1 MLLQVFLAVLKTI
14 FSKNKQKEISYWHY
28 KNFNS
33 NVLDDELNH
42 AFLNL
47 VIDTCDK
54 FNKFSLKF

>member
-1 MLLQVFLAVLKTI
+1 MLLQVFLAVLKTS
-14 FSKNKQKEISYWHY
+14 FSKQKQKKISYWDY

-33 NVLDDELNH
+33 NVLDDQLNH

-54 FNKFSLKF
+54 FNRYMC

>member
-1 MLLQVFLAVLKTI
+1 MLLQVFLAVLKTS

-42 AFLNL
+42 TFLNL

>member
-1 MLLQVFLAVLKTI
+1 MLLQVFLAVLKTS

-47 VIDTCDK
+47 VIDTCEK

>member
-1 MLLQVFLAVLKTI
+1 MLIQVFLAVLKTS

>member
-1 MLLQVFLAVLKTI
+1 MLLQVFLAVLKTS

-47 VIDTCDK
+47 VSDTCDK